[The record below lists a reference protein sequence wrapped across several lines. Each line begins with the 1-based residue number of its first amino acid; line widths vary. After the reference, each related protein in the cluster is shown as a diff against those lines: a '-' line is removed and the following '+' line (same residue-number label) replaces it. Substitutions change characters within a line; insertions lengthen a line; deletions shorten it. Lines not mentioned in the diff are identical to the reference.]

1 MSTPKLLAF
10 DLDGTLLNSRGEIL
24 ESSKQAIAAARAA
37 GVKVVLATGRHHVA
51 ARPYHYQLELDT
63 PVVCCNGAYIMD
75 YSQPD
80 PVYSN
85 PLSKELARQI
95 IEIAHE
101 YGLHMLMYVDDA
113 MTFEV
118 LNPHMEKLCAWAN
131 KQPEIVRPN
140 IQQIASIPE
149 RMESAKA
156 IHKFVLSHPDQEY
169 FLAAYE
175 RIAARDEFS
184 CERSWIDRFD
194 ITSSGNTKGSTLLR
208 LAAQWNIDAKDI
220 IAVGD
225 NDNDV
230 SMIQIA
236 GLGVAMDDGSEP
248 LKRCADLIIGSN
260 DEDSIAAFIE
270 SHILAHNKA
279 ANS

>member
-24 ESSKQAIAAARAA
+24 ESSKQAIRAARDA

-51 ARPYHYQLELDT
+51 ARPYHYELELDT

-75 YSQPD
+75 YSLPD

-85 PLSKELARQI
+85 PLSKEQAQHI
-95 IEIAHE
+95 IAIAHE

-118 LNPHMEKLCAWAN
+118 LNPHMEKLCAWASR
-131 KQPEIVRPN
+131 QPEIVRPN

-149 RMESAKA
+149 RMASAKA
-156 IHKFVLSHPDQEY
+156 IHKFVLSHPDQDH
-169 FLAAYE
+169 FLAAYQ
-175 RIAARDEFS
+175 RIVALDEFS

-208 LAAQWNIDAKDI
+208 LAAQWDIDARNI

-248 LKRCADLIIGSN
+248 LKRCADLIIGGN

-270 SHILAHNKA
+270 SHVLGLDKA

>member
-1 MSTPKLLAF
+1 M
-10 DLDGTLLNSRGEIL
+10 
-24 ESSKQAIAAARAA
+24 
-37 GVKVVLATGRHHVA
+37 
-51 ARPYHYQLELDT
+51 
-63 PVVCCNGAYIMD
+63 
-75 YSQPD
+75 
-80 PVYSN
+80 
-85 PLSKELARQI
+85 
-95 IEIAHE
+95 
-101 YGLHMLMYVDDA
+101 
-113 MTFEV
+113 
-118 LNPHMEKLCAWAN
+118 
-131 KQPEIVRPN
+131 
-140 IQQIASIPE
+140 
-149 RMESAKA
+149 
-156 IHKFVLSHPDQEY
+156 
-169 FLAAYE
+169 
-175 RIAARDEFS
+175 
-184 CERSWIDRFD
+184 
-194 ITSSGNTKGSTLLR
+194 LR